1 MASLRSILCVSLAIL
16 SICCASKAFK
26 IQSRIVGGSD
36 AKREDHPHNVAF
48 LIENGIVMCGGSI
61 LSDRV
66 ILSTASCVKNFV
78 DTPYELFASFQSD
91 VMLDDETDGATIE
104 KIVLHPS
111 YSEKYFTNDLA
122 LLKTTEEIQFTP
134 QVQPIELTTSPLP
147 SDDGQMVTISGWGF
161 MQVCFE

>member
-1 MASLRSILCVSLAIL
+1 MASLWSILCVSLTIL
-16 SICCASKAFK
+16 SVCCTSKAYK

-48 LIENGIVMCGGSI
+48 LVENGIAMCGGSI

-66 ILSTASCVKNFV
+66 ILSAASCMKDFV

-104 KIVLHPS
+104 KILLHPS
-111 YSEKYFTNDLA
+111 YNGKYFTNDLA
-122 LLKTTEEIQFTP
+122 LLKTTEKIQFTA
-134 QVQPIELTTSPLP
+134 QIQPIELPTSPLP
-147 SDDGQMVTISGWGF
+147 SDDGQVVTISGWGF
-161 MQVCFE
+161 MAVCFE